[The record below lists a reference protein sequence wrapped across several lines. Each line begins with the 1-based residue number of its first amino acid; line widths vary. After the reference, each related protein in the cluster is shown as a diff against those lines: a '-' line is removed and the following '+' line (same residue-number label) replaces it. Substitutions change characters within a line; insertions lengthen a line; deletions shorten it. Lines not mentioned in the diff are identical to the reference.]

1 MDKNIIPAKLYK
13 KIVSLVPIVC
23 VDIILKYNEKYVLVK
38 RAVEPLKGLWWV
50 PGGRA
55 FKGEKT
61 VITAKR
67 KVWNETGLRA
77 KNFKPVGVYEDS
89 YPKSAFGV
97 PTSSV
102 SIVYEADVEEFS
114 PTLDTTSSDI
124 KLFNKLPN
132 RFTKKLC
139 LSQK

>member
-97 PTSSV
+97 PTHSV
-102 SIVYEADVEEFS
+102 SVVYEAHVKNFK
-114 PTLDTTSSDI
+114 PRLDKTSSDI
-124 KLFNKLPN
+124 NLFDELPK
-132 RFTKKLC
+132 RFLKHLC
-139 LSQK
+139 